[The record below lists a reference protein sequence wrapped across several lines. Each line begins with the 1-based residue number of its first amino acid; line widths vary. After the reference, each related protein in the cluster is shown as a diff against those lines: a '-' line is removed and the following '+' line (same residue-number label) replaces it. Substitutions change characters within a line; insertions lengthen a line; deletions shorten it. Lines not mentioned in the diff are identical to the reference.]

1 MNSKAPSFRTKRIKE
16 IQIQWTGQAQTQR
29 WTIINPSRIATIEG
43 ACYGSLPN
51 AAVHSWPDTANLQTK
66 SQRQWYRTWWKQ
78 TKYLRKNTAI
88 LVQPIRVTFQELKQV
103 VFFYTL
109 NNGSMRVTRTFQF
122 MAEIFWF
129 GICRIIHGMGCEI
142 SIQDNHC
149 NAANNPRD
157 EEISLGRSSSSC
169 LFVMVIIDLIFLCCN
184 FHLRILH
191 TIYLLRQTLILFPIC
206 IQHWK
211 LNACLSFWGTPH
223 RSHHLSIISWTCSPI
238 KDQATCSIVET
249 KKSWPD
255 FLIVGTSKDLC
266 CLSISDAAW
275 GGSHRSFEPGRNF
288 ILLIHK
294 NPVRWIWP
302 TLCHSLIGGH
312 SKYQMYPA
320 GHWMR
325 TPNFAEV
332 RLMHWTSCT
341 FSGSHII
348 KKTSIWSGLVA
359 PLEEH
364 TRASKATIAKR
375 CLRVYCSGL
384 NKTFRYSSLESID
397 WRHGQIAFK
406 LLMDSF
412 WIYLVQV
419 WLTNSAWFD
428 SAFEEIH
435 PFRFFHW
442 ILQVPL
448 KT

>member
-109 NNGSMRVTRTFQF
+109 NNRSMRVTRTFQF

-149 NAANNPRD
+149 NAANNPRE

-191 TIYLLRQTLILFPIC
+191 TIYLLRQTLILFLFVFNIG
-206 IQHWK
+206 
-211 LNACLSFWGTPH
+211 N
-223 RSHHLSIISWTCSPI
+223 WTLVWVSE
-238 KDQATCSIVET
+238 VH
-249 KKSWPD
+249 
-255 FLIVGTSKDLC
+255 LIVPITCQSYREHAVQ
-266 CLSISDAAW
+266 S
-275 GGSHRSFEPGRNF
+275 RTRR
-288 ILLIHK
+288 
-294 NPVRWIWP
+294 PVRLWKRKRVG
-302 TLCHSLIGGH
+302 LI
-312 SKYQMYPA
+312 
-320 GHWMR
+320 
-325 TPNFAEV
+325 F
-332 RLMHWTSCT
+332 
-341 FSGSHII
+341 
-348 KKTSIWSGLVA
+348 
-359 PLEEH
+359 
-364 TRASKATIAKR
+364 
-375 CLRVYCSGL
+375 
-384 NKTFRYSSLESID
+384 
-397 WRHGQIAFK
+397 
-406 LLMDSF
+406 
-412 WIYLVQV
+412 
-419 WLTNSAWFD
+419 
-428 SAFEEIH
+428 
-435 PFRFFHW
+435 
-442 ILQVPL
+442 
-448 KT
+448 